1 MKREQLKELGL
12 EDAAIDKVM
21 ALNGA
26 DIEKQKAALDTAKTE
41 ADALKAQLAEANT
54 AIEGFKKLDVDG
66 IKAAA
71 DEYKTKYEQAQAE
84 SAAALLKVKQEHA
97 LERELKETFKVADL
111 VAVKAHLKAD
121 GIKFNDKDETFVG
134 LKEQLDPLK
143 ESHGAYFLDQK
154 PTPQITAGG
163 QPPQSGAI
171 FTVDQIKQMSTKEI
185 NANWTAVQE
194 TLSKGK

>member
-143 ESHGAYFLDQK
+143 EKHGAYFLDQK

-163 QPPQSGAI
+163 NSQPIAGDAFDLAMRKGAGLA
-171 FTVDQIKQMSTKEI
+171 IK
-185 NANWTAVQE
+185 
-194 TLSKGK
+194 